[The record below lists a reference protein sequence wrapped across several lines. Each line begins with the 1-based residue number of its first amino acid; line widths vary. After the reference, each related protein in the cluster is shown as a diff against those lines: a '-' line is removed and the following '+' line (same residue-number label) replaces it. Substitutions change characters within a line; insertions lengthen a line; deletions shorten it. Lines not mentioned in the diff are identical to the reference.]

1 MLLGKPEI
9 ERRIAVGDI
18 VIDEFRPENLGTA
31 QYDVTLG
38 EHFFRENAARPMVSR
53 VYNPFSE
60 RHVRTK
66 WILDRPVTHEE
77 YIERFGAPLENV
89 GSKAKLILLGP
100 GEIILGHTEE
110 YIGGRSNDITTM
122 MKARSSLGR
131 NCVEIARCA
140 GMGDV
145 GYFNRWTLE
154 ICNTSRVDTIALPV
168 GIRVGQLL
176 FFRVDPVDEKDMYS
190 KAGKYQASMS
200 IDEVKRAWT
209 PDALLPKQW
218 RDRECSK

>member
-9 ERRIAVGDI
+9 ERRIAAGDI
-18 VIDEFRPENLGTA
+18 VIDEFKPENLGTA
-31 QYDVTLG
+31 QYDITLG
-38 EHFFRENAARPMVSR
+38 EHFYRENMLRAPGR

-60 RHVRTK
+60 SHVRGK
-66 WILDRPVTHEE
+66 WELGRAVTHEG
-77 YIERFGAPLENV
+77 YIERYGAPLENIRHDE
-89 GSKAKLILLGP
+89 KLIMLAP

-110 YIGGRSNDITTM
+110 YIGGRANDITTM

-145 GYFNRWTLE
+145 GYFTRWTLE

-168 GIRVGQLL
+168 GRRVGQLL
-176 FFRVDPVDEKDMYS
+176 FFRVDPVEEKDMYS
-190 KAGKYQASMS
+190 KAGKYQTSMS
-200 IDEVKRAWT
+200 IDEIKKAWT
-209 PDALLPKQW
+209 PEAMLPKQW
-218 RDRECSK
+218 RDRECRQ